1 VNCTLEKG
9 EAMGDSQK
17 PNKIKSGPLREQIE
31 KQPTKRTC
39 SIDLRIHNPAVV
51 GYSGVDGIDPARA
64 LVSLARVKGIDILA
78 ISDLYATDFIDKVQ
92 ASHTSNDIVVI
103 PGVDLRCRIG
113 NCDDVIFSCL
123 FPEGSDSLFLGE
135 FLRAAGVPRSAIGS
149 EKFIVE
155 KPIDQIISLTEERQ
169 GIILPVRVDKTPL
182 RAQAIPELVE
192 RWGFRVFDLAYAES
206 AQYFSNRWPQDS
218 FHLFTFSNAFALA
231 QVGTR
236 SVRVKLS
243 SPDFGGIRQ
252 LLARR
257 DERIHDELENVQ
269 RSEKESIRD

>member
-1 VNCTLEKG
+1 VNCIPEKG

-17 PNKIKSGPLREQIE
+17 PNKLKSGPLREQIE

-39 SIDLRIHNPAVV
+39 SIDLRVHNPAAI

-78 ISDLYATDFIDKVQ
+78 ISDLYATDFIDRVQ
-92 ASHTSNDIVVI
+92 ASHTSDDIVII

-123 FPEGSDSLFLGE
+123 FPERSDSLFLGE
-135 FLRAAGVPRSAIGS
+135 FLRAVGVPRSAMGS

-155 KPIDQIISLTEERQ
+155 RPIDQIISLTEERQ

-182 RAQAIPELVE
+182 RTQSIPELVE
-192 RWGFRVFDLAYAES
+192 RWGFRAFDLAYPES
-206 AQYFSNRWPQDS
+206 AQYFSNRWPHDS

-236 SVRVKLS
+236 SVRIKLS
-243 SPDFGGIRQ
+243 SPDFRGIRQ

-257 DERIHDELENVQ
+257 DDKIDGGLAKEQ
-269 RSEKESIRD
+269 GAEKEM